1 MDRDPLLAEMDDE
14 TLVATATMTASCLD
28 ADVEIGHE
36 ALAGLIRELVSRL
49 AAVRAAL
56 VLLGRVHMPAERHW
70 GYFESDGALPVDL
83 SPAVREVFDDLKA
96 TVLGLEAPDA

>member
-1 MDRDPLLAEMDDE
+1 MAEIDVCSHGRPDHQELIGRLLEALGKPWVARPETPQAVFEECLAE
-14 TLVATATMTASCLD
+14 
-28 ADVEIGHE
+28 IE
-36 ALAGLIRELVSRL
+36 AQ
-49 AAVRAAL
+49 RAAL